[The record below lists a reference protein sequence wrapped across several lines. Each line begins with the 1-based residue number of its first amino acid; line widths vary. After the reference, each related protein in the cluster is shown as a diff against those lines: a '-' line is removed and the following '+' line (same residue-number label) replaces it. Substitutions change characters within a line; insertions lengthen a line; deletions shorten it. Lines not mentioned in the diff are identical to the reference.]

1 MLQKHWWLVI
11 QPLYCYLFSPCLH
24 MTNSGGQK
32 LIHPALYFHMYVQ
45 VSAKLLAAK
54 HSQTLYSISFAY
66 YTLEP

>member
-1 MLQKHWWLVI
+1 
-11 QPLYCYLFSPCLH
+11 

-32 LIHPALYFHMYVQ
+32 LIHPTLYFHMYVQ

-66 YTLEP
+66 YRLEP